1 MDDEIIING
10 EVYVRK
16 GTNAPIQN
24 VPPPPIAPVNT
35 ALAVGAIQEKLARR
49 KVEVDDGLTDSPD
62 GSSLSVQMIKQ
73 KLR

>member
-24 VPPPPIAPVNT
+24 VPPPLAPVNT